1 MKRIVLTTVLVCCGL
16 LLVGYRPRPYSDL
29 AEYSRTPMDTRI
41 SRLQTAG
48 EDFFLRRRYEEAVL
62 VFETILSLDEGNLE
76 AKLWVQKTRA
86 RQSREKNEAL
96 KKSLYEKHGQLI
108 PKEMTYHNW
117 TWGPTIGHFEVTY
130 SEYKRREMPKRE
142 FRPRA
147 TDEQLAESVKKFE
160 QSGDASDQYELS
172 MNYWSRRETD
182 KALKHYLEAIRKD
195 PELLAL
201 DDEMM
206 LVKVTEEVNEKVETG
221 AATANDLMSAGQLGM
236 LQGDR
241 HRATSLLVRAAMK
254 NPGLKAEILPS
265 LIDYIDAPGSEI
277 ALPPPLIYGF
287 RQAYMFDGKTDTVY
301 VRISLSPRGKSQIV
315 PVDMK
320 IPFEAL
326 KSVSIESDA
335 IFAVGAAG
343 IDNDMRLWIVLP
355 EKESDYPEYNVK
367 LALNLDRDKL
377 NFLELSNFA
386 LGEDRYIDNWSF
398 VIGSEFNFSE
408 DFNKGDFE
416 TNVGGLRVSSYDL
429 NSSAGRGPAFSMQQ
443 FTEPPPRDVDVWK
456 MIESGGQ
463 ENF

>member
-1 MKRIVLTTVLVCCGL
+1 M
-16 LLVGYRPRPYSDL
+16 S
-29 AEYSRTPMDTRI
+29 TRI

-48 EDFFLRRRYEEAVL
+48 EDLFVRRCYEEALSLFDTV
-62 VFETILSLDEGNLE
+62 LSLDEGNLK
-76 AKLWVQKTRA
+76 AKLWIQKTKV

-96 KKSLYEKHGQLI
+96 KKSLYEKYGQLI
-108 PKEMTYHNW
+108 PKEMVYHNW
-117 TWGPTIGHFEVTY
+117 TWGPTVGHFEVTY

-142 FRPRA
+142 FRPKA
-147 TDEQLAESVKKFE
+147 TDEQLAESLKKYE
-160 QSGDASDQYELS
+160 KSGEPHDQYDLS

-195 PELLAL
+195 AEILAL

-206 LVKVTEEVNEKVETG
+206 LVKITEEVNEKVKSG
-221 AATANDLMSAGQLGM
+221 AATANDLMSAGQLAM

-241 HRATSLLVRAAMK
+241 QRATSLLVRAAMK
-254 NPGLKAEILPS
+254 NPGLKSEILPS
-265 LIDYIDAPGSEI
+265 LTDYIDAPGSEI
-277 ALPPPLIYGF
+277 ALPPPLVYGF
-287 RQAYMFDGKTDTVY
+287 RQAYMFDGKTDRVY
-301 VRISLSPRGKSQIV
+301 VRISLSPRNKSQIV

-326 KSVSIESDA
+326 KSVSIESDVV
-335 IFAVGAAG
+335 FAVGAPG

-377 NFLELSNFA
+377 GYLELSNYA
-386 LGEDRYIDNWSF
+386 LDEERYVDNWSF
-398 VIGSEFNFSE
+398 VIGSEFNFGE
-408 DFNKGDFE
+408 DFTKADFE

-429 NSSAGRGPAFSMQQ
+429 NSSAGRGPMFSMQE
-443 FTEPPPRDVDVWK
+443 FTEPPPRDVNVWK

-463 ENF
+463 ESF